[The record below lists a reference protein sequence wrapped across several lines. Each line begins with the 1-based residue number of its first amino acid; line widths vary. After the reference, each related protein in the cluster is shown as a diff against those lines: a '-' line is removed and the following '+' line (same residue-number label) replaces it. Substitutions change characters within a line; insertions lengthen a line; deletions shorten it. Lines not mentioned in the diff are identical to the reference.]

1 MYLKTAF
8 PFCTTDAAH
17 GMPSA
22 QQRKL
27 PQISLLALIEVFS
40 FLNEENQNAAMWCA
54 REMSV
59 ASIRMM
65 LAAPSNGAK
74 SGNYSCVN
82 NAQTT
87 VQAAKDRPSDAKA

>member
-40 FLNEENQNAAMWCA
+40 FLNEENQNAAM
-54 REMSV
+54 
-59 ASIRMM
+59 
-65 LAAPSNGAK
+65 
-74 SGNYSCVN
+74 
-82 NAQTT
+82 
-87 VQAAKDRPSDAKA
+87 

>member
-8 PFCTTDAAH
+8 PFCITDPAH

-54 REMSV
+54 RETSV

-74 SGNYSCVN
+74 SGKSCVN

>member
-27 PQISLLALIEVFS
+27 PQISLLALIEVFL
-40 FLNEENQNAAMWCA
+40 FKTKKTKMRQCGA
-54 REMSV
+54 R
-59 ASIRMM
+59 AKRQWH
-65 LAAPSNGAK
+65 PSG
-74 SGNYSCVN
+74 
-82 NAQTT
+82 
-87 VQAAKDRPSDAKA
+87 